1 MNSFQDA
8 NFTKFITIVGIL
20 NCFLQ
25 IQGQEGAR
33 IIILDKPWY
42 LEIAPD
48 YFLIENLAGSIFSIL
63 L

>member
-25 IQGQEGAR
+25 IQG
-33 IIILDKPWY
+33 ILDKPWF

-48 YFLIENLAGSIFSIL
+48 YCLIKNLAGSIFSIL